1 MYQKTD
7 IAPTP
12 ELIEKIELQIGRAPR
27 GIQAISA
34 TDSLGTPLVV
44 RMHSIVDKKPFPTL
58 YWMTSELLKKEIS
71 HIEARGEIKA
81 LEERLIDDPEFLA
94 QYHASHQNY
103 VDQRWQYMT
112 EEERVFAEQA
122 GFLKLLK
129 EKGIGGIAN
138 WDTVRCLHTQYAH
151 HLCGQNVVGQWMDET
166 FGIADLIP

>member
-7 IAPTP
+7 IQPTP
-12 ELIEKIELQIGRAPR
+12 ELIERIEAQIGRVPR
-27 GIQAISA
+27 GIQVIAA

-58 YWMTSELLKKEIS
+58 FWMTSELLKKEIS
-71 HIEARGEIKA
+71 HIEARGVIKQ
-81 LEERLIDDPEFLA
+81 LEERLIEDSEFLQA
-94 QYHASHQNY
+94 YHASHQDY
-103 VDQRWQYMT
+103 VDRRLRHLSD
-112 EEERVFAEQA
+112 EERQFAEQA
-122 GFLKLLK
+122 GFITLLK

-151 HLCGQNVVGQWMDET
+151 HLGGHNVVGQWMDQE

>member
-1 MYQKTD
+1 
-7 IAPTP
+7 
-12 ELIEKIELQIGRAPR
+12 
-27 GIQAISA
+27 
-34 TDSLGTPLVV
+34 
-44 RMHSIVDKKPFPTL
+44 

-81 LEERLIDDPEFLA
+81 LEERLIEDPEFLA
-94 QYHASHQNY
+94 QYHASHQDY
-103 VDQRWQYMT
+103 VDQRWHYMT

-151 HLCGQNVVGQWMDET
+151 HLCGRNVVGQWMDDT

>member
-1 MYQKTD
+1 MYKRAD

-12 ELIEKIELQIGRAPR
+12 ELIERIELQIGRAPR
-27 GIQAISA
+27 GIQAVTA

-58 YWMTSELLKKEIS
+58 YWMTSNLLKKEIS
-71 HIEARGEIKA
+71 HVEARGEIKS
-81 LEERLIDDPEFLA
+81 LEERLIEDTDFLA
-94 QYHASHQNY
+94 QYHASHQDY
-103 VDQRWQYMT
+103 VDQRWHYMDD
-112 EEERVFAEQA
+112 EERAFAEQA

-138 WDTVRCLHTQYAH
+138 WDSVRCLHTQYAH
-151 HLCGQNVVGQWMDET
+151 HLCGQNVVGPWMDGT